1 MKKNGAIAVVQDSDV
16 FVIDVENYGKDE
28 VSEKNIRKW
37 INADLVNCPQNK
49 KAASKIK
56 DFKILQHQG
65 ISSANYA
72 QDMMSVF
79 VTQMRINGWNE
90 PVGLRVFEKFSGSK
104 VIYIAYGT

>member
-1 MKKNGAIAVVQDSDV
+1 MKKNGTIAVVQDSDV

-37 INADLVNCPQNK
+37 IDADLVNCPQNK

-56 DFKILQHQG
+56 QIKILHNQG

-90 PVGLRVFEKFSGSK
+90 PVGLRVFEKFSGSE